1 MQATNAGNQTMWK
14 QFFRDAVLELNPGV
28 FEHKL
33 EAAHKAIEDRLLE
46 LRSSGTADRQE
57 LSDLAESQR
66 TILFLKKQEQSN
78 MR

>member
-57 LSDLAESQR
+57 LSDLAESRR
-66 TILFLKKQEQSN
+66 TILFLKKQESN

>member
-1 MQATNAGNQTMWK
+1 MQATNARNQTMWK
-14 QFFRDAVLELNPGV
+14 QSFRDAVLELNPGV

-57 LSDLAESQR
+57 LSDLAESRR
-66 TILFLKKQEQSN
+66 TILFLKKQESN